1 MQKPVN
7 LLEICNLFK
16 EKELLSD
23 TKIKEFLQ
31 IQNCR
36 EYEIEALY
44 ILCEELKK
52 LNDECFDVFEGYYI
66 NYKIP
71 QIGKEFDLVRFEK
84 SKIINIELKSEEI
97 EINKILDQLKRNYYY
112 FSPFKR
118 KICCYTFIAAQ
129 RKLYQY
135 LETEEKLKEVEISN
149 LFQVLK
155 DFEGEQKHLDTLF
168 APINYLISPFNNTQ
182 SFVGNQYFLTSHQ
195 EKIYKEILAKIKQK
209 SHSIFSIS
217 GQAGTGK
224 TLLTYHIAKILMQQ
238 NYKVMIVH
246 CASSN
251 SGIDKLKELGW
262 NIYTIKEFNNIQQ
275 IQADIIIIDE
285 VQRISM
291 YRLKEILKE
300 GENKILIFS
309 HDVNQKLNKTNQAKE
324 VTQAIQEAAKEMN
337 HKLSNKIRHNKEM
350 AYFIT
355 KIFDINKKKPDDLKL
370 ESFNNIFL
378 YYANNLQDAKK
389 YIDFLVGKNWQHIYL
404 STDLIKEDKL
414 KQVQFASNMSSHK
427 AIGQEWDNI
436 IVTITEDFYYTEQ
449 GKLSYEAQAQM
460 FYNPL
465 ETLFEALTRVRKQL
479 MLVIINNP
487 DIYKK
492 CVEILHES

>member
-44 ILCEELKK
+44 ILCEKLKE

-168 APINYLISPFNNTQ
+168 APINYLIF
-182 SFVGNQYFLTSHQ
+182 SF
-195 EKIYKEILAKIKQK
+195 
-209 SHSIFSIS
+209 
-217 GQAGTGK
+217 
-224 TLLTYHIAKILMQQ
+224 
-238 NYKVMIVH
+238 
-246 CASSN
+246 
-251 SGIDKLKELGW
+251 
-262 NIYTIKEFNNIQQ
+262 
-275 IQADIIIIDE
+275 
-285 VQRISM
+285 
-291 YRLKEILKE
+291 
-300 GENKILIFS
+300 
-309 HDVNQKLNKTNQAKE
+309 
-324 VTQAIQEAAKEMN
+324 
-337 HKLSNKIRHNKEM
+337 
-350 AYFIT
+350 
-355 KIFDINKKKPDDLKL
+355 
-370 ESFNNIFL
+370 
-378 YYANNLQDAKK
+378 
-389 YIDFLVGKNWQHIYL
+389 
-404 STDLIKEDKL
+404 
-414 KQVQFASNMSSHK
+414 
-427 AIGQEWDNI
+427 
-436 IVTITEDFYYTEQ
+436 
-449 GKLSYEAQAQM
+449 
-460 FYNPL
+460 
-465 ETLFEALTRVRKQL
+465 
-479 MLVIINNP
+479 
-487 DIYKK
+487 
-492 CVEILHES
+492 